1 MPTERIAMR
10 RVREI
15 LRLAKCARRGHSQGL
30 KRVAIG
36 RMRGVF
42 RNRKLPS
49 CYLRTHSRCDYRQH
63 CQRLFKLV
71 GFPAK
76 LG

>member
-1 MPTERIAMR
+1 MR
-10 RVREI
+10 Q
-15 LRLAKCARRGHSQGL
+15 KGPSQGL

-49 CYLRTHSRCDYRQH
+49 CCLGTHSRCDYRQH

-71 GFPAK
+71 GFLAK